1 MKGLIYMYQTI
12 SAHFD
17 STFSIEHNNRLLIS
31 PNVNPELS
39 CNNYYCVES
48 GKTHATI
55 EQIYD
60 KVFEH
65 SFRDFQAKQK
75 PSRRVDMSYLD
86 YIRTKSAEANAK
98 TTDARHKNNAIKEAY
113 EVVICIGN
121 RNTIPFGSTE
131 FEQAAELL
139 KETCDRIVNLPYV
152 VSITDKELQDES
164 WTPPDNCLIVYN
176 LVCHVDENSCPGIH
190 ITFLPCCQ
198 SNRGPERQALLK
210 QTFKALGYDT
220 VYEIAKDKNGKP
232 IQKVDKNNK
241 PVFDNKGN
249 PVYKK
254 YLVKKGVLDWLES
267 EIKQPLAVQMQER
280 YGWERCSTVGGRSHL
295 SIKEY
300 KSYIKNLELEVI
312 NKKIEQKYDD
322 MQMISSKHYE
332 SLLDYNKHKKE
343 DFNAAWKAYSKISS
357 SFWEW
362 YRSESVLLKAVKKS
376 IKTEEQKRRLEIDH
390 INNLLFKSN
399 NLIEIIILLIMKI
412 YYMLTA
418 KQRNDYEKEIKSI
431 IEQQSRLSKIAKEMS
446 TNNHKTL
453 KELKNHTCETELIKE
468 LELIRDKLIK
478 EYDNTYKN
486 KNMRDVNRVFEN

>member
-1 MKGLIYMYQTI
+1 MYQSI
-12 SAHFD
+12 SAHID
-17 STFSIEHNNRLLIS
+17 STFSIAHNNRLLIS

-39 CNNYYCVES
+39 CNNYYCIES
-48 GKTHATI
+48 GKTHSTI

-60 KVFEH
+60 KVFEP

-75 PSRRVDMSYLD
+75 PSRKVDVSYLD

-98 TTDARHKNNAIKEAY
+98 TTDVRHKNNAIKEAY

-121 RNTIPFGSTE
+121 RNTIPFGSSE

-152 VSITDKELQDES
+152 VTITDKELQDES

-190 ITFLPCCQ
+190 FTFVPCCKV
-198 SNRGPERQALLK
+198 NRGPERQALLK

-220 VYEIAKDKNGKP
+220 FYEIAKDKNGKP

-254 YLVKKGVLDWLES
+254 CLVKKGVLDWLES
-267 EIKQPLAVQMQER
+267 EIKQPLAIQMKER
-280 YGWERCSTVGGRSHL
+280 YGWERSSTVGGRSHL

-312 NKKIEQKYDD
+312 NKKLEQKYDD
-322 MQMISSKHYE
+322 MQTMNNKHYN
-332 SLLDYNKHKKE
+332 SLLNYNKHKQDDYNACWRE
-343 DFNAAWKAYSKISS
+343 YSQATQDFWSWYKREKI
-357 SFWEW
+357 
-362 YRSESVLLKAVKKS
+362 LLKTMRAS
-376 IKTEEQKRRLEIDH
+376 IKTDDERRRLEIDH

-418 KQRNDYEKEIKSI
+418 KQRNDYEKEIKRI

-468 LELIRDKLIK
+468 LELLRDKLIR

>member
-1 MKGLIYMYQTI
+1 MIYMYQTI

-17 STFSIEHNNRLLIS
+17 STYSVEHNNRLLIS

-60 KVFEH
+60 KVFEL
-65 SFRDFQAKQK
+65 SFREFQSKQK

-139 KETCDRIVNLPYV
+139 KETCDRIINLPYV

-164 WTPPDNCLIVYN
+164 WKPPDNCLVVYN
-176 LVCHVDENSCPGIH
+176 LVAHTDEPNSCPGIH
-190 ITFLPCCQ
+190 FTFIPCCKAK
-198 SNRGPERQALLK
+198 RGSERQALLK
-210 QTFKALGYDT
+210 QTFENLGYPT
-220 VYEIAKDKNGKP
+220 VYEVVKNINGDPVQKKDR
-232 IQKVDKNNK
+232 NNQ
-241 PVFDNKGN
+241 PVFDDKGN

-254 YLVKKGVLDWLES
+254 RLVKGGILDWMEE
-267 EIKQPLAVQMQER
+267 EIKQPIALQMKER
-280 YGWERCSTVGGRSHL
+280 FGWERTSTIGGRSHL
-295 SIKEY
+295 DIKDY
-300 KSYIKNLELEVI
+300 KIYTKNLEIETM
-312 NKKIEQKYDD
+312 NRKIANKYDD
-322 MQMISSKHYE
+322 IRTINNKHYN
-332 SLLDYNKHKKE
+332 SLLNYNKHE
-343 DFNAAWKAYSKISS
+343 QDDYNACWREYSQVTQDFWNWYKREKI
-357 SFWEW
+357 
-362 YRSESVLLKAVKKS
+362 LLKTMRAS
-376 IKTEEQKRRLEIDH
+376 IKTDDERRRLEIDH
-390 INNLLFKSN
+390 INNLLFRSN
-399 NLIEIIILLIMKI
+399 NLIEVIILLIMKL
-412 YYMLTA
+412 YYMLSA
-418 KQRNDYEKEIKSI
+418 KQRNDYEREIKSI

-453 KELKNHTCETELIKE
+453 KELKNHTCETELIEE
-468 LELIRDKLIK
+468 LEMIRDKLIR